1 MEKSFLNVKLFLRE
15 RCALLISYL
24 PAGPLPICRQ
34 AVPTE
39 GGVGRNYET
48 ITQINFNLED

>member
-1 MEKSFLNVKLFLRE
+1 MRQQGK
-15 RCALLISYL
+15 RCALLIKYM

-39 GGVGRNYET
+39 GGVGRDYET